1 MVIHKR
7 KHKNKYLLNMEKRI
21 KKEYA
26 KGIFAP
32 SKLKG
37 RTIKAEDIKESE
49 YEFYFQNGLDFIFE
63 QKIEMKKETCTG
75 CEDGCFEC
83 QVEKP
88 KTKRK

>member
-1 MVIHKR
+1 
-7 KHKNKYLLNMEKRI
+7 MEKRI

-63 QKIEMKKETCTG
+63 QITEFTFEVEMRNETCTG